1 MEEYENENQLRE
13 LKEAMKID
21 AQIAV
26 QEGLEKQEQE
36 KEDDAKAARDAARDL
51 GIDPDED
58 DNKKNDEV
66 EEQKVV
72 GNAISNTDS
81 LVSVMRGNS
90 LHQLTS
96 SATGLDSLIGAT
108 SALEMADDDPKYLER
123 YSERVA
129 AEADESNEAHK

>member
-1 MEEYENENQLRE
+1 
-13 LKEAMKID
+13 
-21 AQIAV
+21 
-26 QEGLEKQEQE
+26 
-36 KEDDAKAARDAARDL
+36 L

>member
-1 MEEYENENQLRE
+1 
-13 LKEAMKID
+13 MKID